1 MRIAGH
7 KSLVLN
13 QPPATPEVAWQRG
26 RVLDAMLPNLLPV
39 PRGVSRMTHAQRN
52 AQDDARMLAV
62 ARKANLPTQRD
73 DLLQVCANTHLL
85 SIRST

>member
-1 MRIAGH
+1 MRIVGH
-7 KSLVLN
+7 KNAGLN
-13 QPPATPEVAWQRG
+13 RYPATPEEAWQRG

-62 ARKANLPTQRD
+62 ARRLN
-73 DLLQVCANTHLL
+73 
-85 SIRST
+85 STVQADGTA